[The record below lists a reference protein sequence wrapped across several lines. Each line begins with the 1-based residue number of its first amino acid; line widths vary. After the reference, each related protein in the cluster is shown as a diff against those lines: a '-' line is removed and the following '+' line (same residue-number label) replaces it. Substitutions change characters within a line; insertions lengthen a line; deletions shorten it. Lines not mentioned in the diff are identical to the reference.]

1 MTSVGERAKFDE
13 VELRD
18 LERGDLDAYV
28 EYWHR
33 PGNRALAAL
42 GVDPRKVYPAR
53 KMREMLELNI
63 ASNAA
68 LPESRMPTVAIVYGG
83 RAVGVHE
90 LTNLVPGDS
99 AVMHAHIWDESL
111 RGRGIGA
118 ISYVKAMKLYFERFG
133 LRTIRFETP
142 KLNPAAN
149 RIKEKLGLRPVGS
162 GTFDLPILS
171 GTVETDSYA
180 VTRDELA
187 RIEDEMRARG

>member
-1 MTSVGERAKFDE
+1 MGERAKFAE
-13 VELRD
+13 VALRD

-42 GVDPRKVYPAR
+42 GVDPRKVYPAK

-63 ASNAA
+63 ANNAA
-68 LPESRMPTVAIVYGG
+68 LPESRLATVAIVYRG

-111 RGRGIGA
+111 RGRGIGV

-142 KLNPAAN
+142 KVNAAAN
-149 RIKEKLGLRPVGS
+149 RIKEKLGLRPTGS
-162 GTFDLPILS
+162 GTFGLPILS

-180 VTRDELA
+180 VEPAELA
-187 RIEDEMRARG
+187 RLYDEVRARG